1 MGGGAWYKVR
11 IILFTGKGGVGKTTM
26 AAATALRASQ
36 LGHRT
41 VVLSTD
47 AAHSLADSF
56 DLPLGPE
63 PAPIVANLWGQETDV
78 YYNLEKYWG
87 KVQQWLRAL
96 LSWRGLDE
104 LAADEVATLP
114 GMDELSNLLWINDHY
129 DSGRYDVIIVDCA
142 PTGETLKLL
151 SFPDIAGWWVDKI
164 LPVHRRLVRVIR
176 PMVRPF
182 SDIPLPT
189 DEVYG
194 VGKDLFRRL
203 EELRALLSSVDETSV
218 RLVLNPEKMVIKEAQ
233 RTFTYLNLYGYATD
247 AVICNRLIPAEVEDR
262 YFQGWKTAQEQYL
275 RLIQE
280 CFSPLPLFTAP
291 LMEQEVVGLEMLEQV
306 GAALYDQKDP
316 TQLFFR
322 GPVQEVTSEDGRYV
336 LTIALPFVSKEQLS
350 LMRQGDELIISVG
363 SFKRSI
369 ILPRILHG
377 LSTLGAKFEGSKLRI
392 AFGEASQEEDS
403 P

>member
-1 MGGGAWYKVR
+1 MR

-63 PAPIVANLWGQETDV
+63 PAPIATNLWGQETDV
-78 YYNLEKYWG
+78 SYNLGKYWG
-87 KVQQWLRAL
+87 TVQEWVRAL

-104 LAADEVATLP
+104 LVADEVASLP
-114 GMDELSNLLWINDHY
+114 GMDELSNLLWINDHHA
-129 DSGRYDVIIVDCA
+129 SGCYDVIIVDCA

-151 SFPDIAGWWVDKI
+151 SFPDIAGWWVQKL
-164 LPVHRRLVRVIR
+164 LPVHRRVVKVIR

-189 DEVYG
+189 DEVYMAG
-194 VGKDLFRRL
+194 EDLFRRL
-203 EELRALLSSVDETSV
+203 EELRALLASVDETSV

-262 YFQGWKTAQEQYL
+262 YFQGWKTAQEQYF

-291 LMEQEVVGLEMLEQV
+291 LMKQEVVGLDMLEQV
-306 GAALYDQKDP
+306 AAALYDQKDP

-322 GPVQEVTSEDGRYV
+322 GPVQEVTREDGRYV
-336 LTIALPFVSKEQLS
+336 LTIALPFVSKEQIS
-350 LMRQGDELIISVG
+350 LMRAGDELLVNVG

-369 ILPRILHG
+369 ILPRMLHG
-377 LSTLGAKFEGSKLRI
+377 LRTLGAKFEGNKLCI
-392 AFGEASQEEDS
+392 AFGEASQGEDS

>member
-1 MGGGAWYKVR
+1 MR

-63 PAPIVANLWGQETDV
+63 PTPIAANLWGQETDI

-87 KVQQWLRAL
+87 KVQEWVRAL

-104 LAADEVATLP
+104 LVADEVASLP
-114 GMDELSNLLWINDHY
+114 GMDELSNLLWINDHHA
-129 DSGRYDVIIVDCA
+129 SGRYDAIIVDCA

-151 SFPDIAGWWVDKI
+151 SFPDIAGWWVEKL
-164 LPVHRRLVRVIR
+164 LPVHRRVVKVIR

-189 DEVYG
+189 DEVYVAG
-194 VGKDLFRRL
+194 EELFRRL
-203 EELRALLSSVDETSV
+203 EELRALLANVDETSV

-233 RTFTYLNLYGYATD
+233 RTFTYLNLYGYPTD
-247 AVICNRLIPAEVEDR
+247 AVICNRLIPAEVEDP
-262 YFQGWKTAQEQYL
+262 YFQSWKTAQEQYFH
-275 RLIQE
+275 LIQE

-306 GAALYDQKDP
+306 AAALYGQKDP

-322 GPVQEVTSEDGRYV
+322 GPVQEVTREDGRYV
-336 LTIALPFVSKEQLS
+336 LTIALPFVSKEQIS
-350 LMRQGDELIISVG
+350 LMRAGEELVVSAG

-369 ILPRILHG
+369 ILPRMLHG
-377 LSTLGAKFEGSKLRI
+377 LSTLGAKFEGTKLRI
-392 AFGEASQEEDS
+392 AFGEASREEES

>member
-1 MGGGAWYKVR
+1 MR
-11 IILFTGKGGVGKTTM
+11 IILFTGKGGVGKTTI
-26 AAATALRASQ
+26 AAATALRAAQ

-41 VVLSTD
+41 VILSTD

-63 PAPIVANLWGQETDV
+63 PAPITPNLWGQETDV

-87 KVQQWLRAL
+87 TVQQWLRAL
-96 LSWRGLDE
+96 LHWRGLDE
-104 LAADEVATLP
+104 LVADEVATLP
-114 GMDELSNLLWINDHY
+114 GMDELSSLLWINDHY
-129 DSGRYDVIIVDCA
+129 ASGCYDAIIVDCA

-151 SFPDIAGWWVDKI
+151 SFPDIAGWWVEKI
-164 LPVHRRLVRVIR
+164 LPVHRRMVRVIR

-182 SDIPLPT
+182 TDIPLPT

-194 VGKDLFRRL
+194 TGEDLFRRL
-203 EELRALLSSVDETSV
+203 QELRALLASVDETSV

-247 AVICNRLIPAEVEDR
+247 AIICNRLIPAEVEDR
-262 YFQGWKTAQEQYL
+262 YFQSWKMAQEQYF
-275 RLIQE
+275 RFIQE

-291 LMEQEVVGLEMLEQV
+291 LMEQEIVGLEML
-306 GAALYDQKDP
+306 GKMATALYGDKDP

-350 LMRQGDELIISVG
+350 LARAGDELIINVG

-369 ILPRILHG
+369 ILPRLLHG
-377 LSTLGAKFEGSKLRI
+377 LSTLGAKFEGNKLRI
-392 AFGEASQEEDS
+392 AFGEASQEEDA

>member
-1 MGGGAWYKVR
+1 MRV
-11 IILFTGKGGVGKTTM
+11 ILFTGKGGVGKTTV
-26 AAATALRASQ
+26 AAATALRASR

-56 DLPLGPE
+56 DQPLGPE

-87 KVQQWLRAL
+87 KVQKWLRAL

-104 LAADEVATLP
+104 LVADEVATVP
-114 GMDELSNLLWINDHY
+114 GMEEIANLLWINEHY
-129 DSGRYDVIIVDCA
+129 ASGRYDVVIVDCA

-151 SFPDIAGWWVDKI
+151 SFPDIVGWWVEKF
-164 LPVHRRLVRVIR
+164 LPVHRRVVKAIR

-182 SDIPLPT
+182 SNIPLPT

-194 VGKDLFRRL
+194 TGEELFHRL
-203 EELRALLSSVDETSV
+203 EELRALLASVDETSV
-218 RLVLNPEKMVIKEAQ
+218 RLVLNPERMVIKEAQ

-262 YFQGWKTAQEQYL
+262 YFQSWKTAQEQHL

-306 GAALYDQKDP
+306 AAALYDQKDP
-316 TQLFFR
+316 TEIFFR
-322 GPVQEVTSEDGRYV
+322 GPVQEVTNEDGRHV
-336 LTIALPFVSKEQLS
+336 LAIALPFVSKEQLS
-350 LMRQGDELIISVG
+350 LTRVGDEITVNVG
-363 SFKRSI
+363 SFRRNI
-369 ILPRILHG
+369 ILPHILHG
-377 LSTLGAKFEGSKLRI
+377 LSTLGAKLEGNKLRI
-392 AFGEASQEEDS
+392 VFGEASREEGS

>member
-1 MGGGAWYKVR
+1 MR
-11 IILFTGKGGVGKTTM
+11 IILFTGKGGVGKTTA

-36 LGHRT
+36 LGYRT

-63 PAPIVANLWGQETDV
+63 PAPIAANLWGQETDV

-87 KVQQWLRAL
+87 TVQQWLRAL

-104 LAADEVATLP
+104 LVADEVATLP

-129 DSGRYDVIIVDCA
+129 ASGQYDVIIVDCA
-142 PTGETLKLL
+142 PTGETLRLL
-151 SFPDIAGWWVDKI
+151 SFPDIAGWWVEKI
-164 LPVHRRLVRVIR
+164 LPVHRRMVKVIR

-189 DEVYG
+189 DEVYVAG
-194 VGKDLFRRL
+194 EDLFRRL
-203 EELRALLSSVDETSV
+203 EELGTLLGSVDETSV

-247 AVICNRLIPAEVEDR
+247 AVICNRLIPAEVEDC
-262 YFQGWKTAQEQYL
+262 YFQGWKTAQEQYF

-280 CFSPLPLFTAP
+280 CFSPLTVFTAP
-291 LMEQEVVGLEMLEQV
+291 LMEQEVVGLEMLGRV
-306 GAALYDQKDP
+306 AAALYDEKDP

-350 LMRQGDELIISVG
+350 LTRAGDELIINVG

-377 LSTLGAKFEGSKLRI
+377 LSTLGAKFEGNKLRI

>member
-1 MGGGAWYKVR
+1 MR

-63 PAPIVANLWGQETDV
+63 PAPVAANLWGQETDV

-87 KVQQWLRAL
+87 TVQQWLRAL

-104 LAADEVATLP
+104 LVADEVATLP
-114 GMDELSNLLWINDHY
+114 GMDELSNLLWINEHY
-129 DSGRYDVIIVDCA
+129 ASGRYEVIIVDCA
-142 PTGETLKLL
+142 PTGETLRLL
-151 SFPDIAGWWVDKI
+151 SFPDIAGWWVEKI
-164 LPVHRRLVRVIR
+164 LPVHRRMVKVIR

-194 VGKDLFRRL
+194 AGEDLFRRL
-203 EELRALLSSVDETSV
+203 EELRALLNSVDETSV

-262 YFQGWKTAQEQYL
+262 YF
-275 RLIQE
+275 
-280 CFSPLPLFTAP
+280 
-291 LMEQEVVGLEMLEQV
+291 
-306 GAALYDQKDP
+306 
-316 TQLFFR
+316 
-322 GPVQEVTSEDGRYV
+322 
-336 LTIALPFVSKEQLS
+336 
-350 LMRQGDELIISVG
+350 
-363 SFKRSI
+363 
-369 ILPRILHG
+369 
-377 LSTLGAKFEGSKLRI
+377 
-392 AFGEASQEEDS
+392 
-403 P
+403 

>member
-1 MGGGAWYKVR
+1 MR

-26 AAATALRASQ
+26 AATTALRASQ

-63 PAPIVANLWGQETDV
+63 PAPIVTNLWGQETDV

-87 KVQQWLRAL
+87 TVQQWLRAL

-104 LAADEVATLP
+104 LVADEVATLP

-129 DSGRYDVIIVDCA
+129 ASGRYDVIIVDCA

-151 SFPDIAGWWVDKI
+151 SFPDIAGWWVEKI
-164 LPVHRRLVRVIR
+164 LPIHRRMVRVIR

-189 DEVYG
+189 DEVYM
-194 VGKDLFRRL
+194 VGEDLFRRL
-203 EELRALLSSVDETSV
+203 EELRALLASVDETSV

-247 AVICNRLIPAEVEDR
+247 AVVCNRLIPAEVQDR
-262 YFQGWKTAQEQYL
+262 YFQSWKTAQEEHF
-275 RLIQE
+275 RLIEE

-291 LMEQEVVGLEMLEQV
+291 LMEQEVVGLEMLEKV
-306 GAALYDQKDP
+306 ADALYEQKDP
-316 TQLFFR
+316 TELFFR
-322 GPVQEVTSEDGRYV
+322 GPVQEVTREDGRYV

-350 LMRQGDELIISVG
+350 LTRAAEELTISVG
-363 SFKRSI
+363 SFRRSI
-369 ILPRILHG
+369 ILPHMLHG
-377 LSTLGAKFEGSKLRI
+377 LRTLGAKLEGDKLRI
-392 AFGEASQEEDS
+392 AFGEAPEEES